1 MKYKIFTD
9 ENNYLLGF
17 EHTNTTAD
25 TIELEPTKMDLYHIN
40 CYKLVGSNVI
50 LDSEKL
56 AEVIEEEKKKA
67 AEPTEIEVISAQVL
81 YTAVMTDTLIEKEG
95 E

>member
-1 MKYKIFTD
+1 MLYNVKTD
-9 ENNYLLGF
+9 KDLYITSF
-17 EHTNTTAD
+17 EHTNSSLD
-25 TIELEPTKMDLYHIN
+25 TVLLEPSSMDLLHLN
-40 CYKLVGSNVI
+40 CYKLIKGSVI

-56 AEVIEEEKKKA
+56 ARVLEEEQK
-67 AEPTEIEVISAQVL
+67 PTELETISAQVL